1 MIEVRGSTQLLFHIK
16 ISFRILIFSIILNNK
31 PANEKKKKN
40 YHREKGIQSIGCNL
54 PAFPTLNIE
63 ALWFVLFGS
72 LRRRM
77 QLRHVVLSLGEHP

>member
-1 MIEVRGSTQLLFHIK
+1 MK
-16 ISFRILIFSIILNNK
+16 
-31 PANEKKKKN
+31 KKKKN